1 MATSQGQDTV
11 RCQLCSNPVEHYC
24 NICHV
29 DLCSNCI
36 STHMA
41 DKSKRHE
48 AVDFINR
55 KEGPVLPGCKYHVK
69 TLCEMYCNDCQE
81 PRCVLCVTTRH
92 KKHYITVINSILE
105 NLKQRI
111 ISDIEELKNA
121 IIPNYRNTAVAC
133 VDSTEF
139 DKIINAVQ
147 EQEDNICKVV
157 RKIGRQLKDEIVKQK
172 IKFEQKSKEIQ
183 LSAARTGKE
192 LFVILQ
198 TNKRI
203 LESND
208 ASKVLN
214 YKSKNENFR
223 CGPKL

>member
-1 MATSQGQDTV
+1 MATSQGQDIV

-24 NICHV
+24 KICHV

-48 AVDFINR
+48 VVDFINR

-81 PRCVLCVTTRH
+81 PTCVLCVTTRH
-92 KKHYITVINSILE
+92 KKHDITDINSILE

-121 IIPNYRNTAVAC
+121 IIPKYRNTAVTC
-133 VDSTEF
+133 VISTEF

-147 EQEDNICKVV
+147 EHEDYICKVV
-157 RKIGRQLKDEIVKQK
+157 RKIGRQIFTFANVFPYMTLTTKLT
-172 IKFEQKSKEIQ
+172 F
-183 LSAARTGKE
+183 
-192 LFVILQ
+192 
-198 TNKRI
+198 
-203 LESND
+203 
-208 ASKVLN
+208 
-214 YKSKNENFR
+214 NFA
-223 CGPKL
+223 